1 MFPVFRKIF
10 GQAQPQQQADDGME
24 PWLFTGLGNPGDKY
38 AKNRHNIGFMVVDA
52 MARAHNFP
60 PFRKKFS
67 GEFSEGAIDGVKVI
81 LLKPA
86 TYMNESGQ
94 SVAAA
99 AKFYKIKPDHIV
111 AFHDELDLAPGK
123 IRIKTGGGNAGHNG
137 LRSMQA
143 HLNTPDFVRVRLGIG
158 HPGDKDRVS
167 GYVLSDFAKVEKKW
181 VDLLVEG
188 VSDYAPLLAGGR
200 DNDFMTR
207 VAEHVNEGM
216 KE

>member
-1 MFPVFRKIF
+1 M
-10 GQAQPQQQADDGME
+10 DT
-24 PWLFTGLGNPGDKY
+24 WLFAGLGNPGDKY
-38 AKNRHNIGFMVVDA
+38 AKNRHNIGFMVVDG

-67 GEFSEGAIDGVKVI
+67 GEFSEGTMGDAKVV

-99 AKFYKIKPDHIV
+99 AKFYKIPPARIV
-111 AFHDELDLAPGK
+111 AFHDELDIAPGK

-158 HPGDKDRVS
+158 HPGEKDRVS

-181 VDLLVEG
+181 VDLLVDG
-188 VSDYAPLLAGGR
+188 VSDYAPLLAAGK

-207 VAEHVNEGM
+207 VAEHISEGM